1 MEERRMRKDF
11 WKKIAAVAL
20 MAAMVMTLVA
30 GCGKGGK
37 DDGGSGDGG
46 SGKNADAANYDGT
59 FTWWIYQIDGEGQ
72 YYQVYEDNPVAQ
84 YISQQ
89 YWDVENGGI
98 GTGETGRKLD
108 FSFIV
113 PVGGSESENFNT
125 MIGTEEYPEI
135 IDMSVATDNPQTMYE
150 NGILMD
156 ITQYV
161 EDYMPNYRA
170 FLDKNPELKPF
181 VQSQDEDGNI
191 HYYAIYNL
199 RDGVIDPWAGYSY
212 RRDWVVKYAKPTE
225 YVWDWDDEDVQKNGH
240 PEVTPLARALE
251 EDNLNGWKK
260 NDVTKFE
267 ADYGADP
274 DNDYTDNVIFPSG
287 KTDPYT
293 ISDWEWMFEAFA
305 KALEIR
311 GVQDNSSAYCTTVS
325 YSGAMMTGDLVSSF
339 GGGTGSYY
347 IKDRKVSYDGASEN
361 FKAYVECVGNWYE
374 KGWLDKQFNT
384 RANDVFFMI
393 NSAGVNQ
400 GIVGLWNGLVASLGT
415 GIRTSCQF
423 EEDQK
428 DAYTMACPLPINDT
442 YGTEEQMYKEPDALY
457 QDSRKGTATGITTKA
472 EGKDLAA
479 LFTFLDWTYT
489 PEGGATM
496 YFGMTKDQYSS
507 VTLDPD
513 LYKEYGYDH
522 AYEIDTDDEGKK
534 VWRSAKDPA
543 DLVVL
548 NGIRMAVGLHP
559 ANNSE
564 ESVDMLGSKVVQH
577 AYKVWAQYLNTG
589 SVLDY
594 TGLLTPE
601 ETDAYNKVSTQVN
614 DYVAQNLPKVIKEG
628 MGNWDG
634 YVEGLE
640 KLDPDSVTEY
650 LQKYVDMANK

>member
-1 MEERRMRKDF
+1 MRKDF

-20 MAAMVMTLVA
+20 MAAMVMTLLA
-30 GCGKGGK
+30 GCGKGGSN
-37 DDGGSGDGG
+37 DGDAGDGG
-46 SGKNADAANYDGT
+46 LGKDADAGNYDGA

-84 YISQQ
+84 YINQQ
-89 YWDVENGGI
+89 YWDVKNGGI
-98 GTGETGRKLD
+98 GTEETGRKLD

-125 MIGTEEYPEI
+125 MIGTGDYPEI
-135 IDMSVATDNPQTMYE
+135 IDMSVSTDNPQTMYE

-181 VQSQDEDGNI
+181 VQSQDEDGNV

-225 YVWDWDDEDVQKNGH
+225 YVWDWDDADVQKNGH
-240 PEVTPLARALE
+240 PEVTPLAKALE

-293 ISDWEWMFEAFA
+293 ISDWEWMFEAFS
-305 KALEIR
+305 KALEVR
-311 GVQDNSSAYCTTVS
+311 GVKDNGSAYCTTVY

-347 IKDRKVSYDGASEN
+347 IKDGKVSYDGTSDN
-361 FKAYVECVGNWYE
+361 FKAYVECVSNWYE
-374 KGWLDKQFNT
+374 KGWLDSQFNT

-415 GIRTSCQF
+415 GIRPSCQF

-428 DAYTMACPLPINDT
+428 DAYAMACPLPINDT
-442 YGTEEQMYKEPDALY
+442 YGTEEQMYKEPDALF
-457 QDSRKGTATGITTKA
+457 QDSRIGTATGITTKA

-479 LFTFLDWTYT
+479 LFTFIDWTYT

-496 YFGMTKDQYSS
+496 YFGMTKDQYES

-559 ANNSE
+559 ANNNE
-564 ESVDMLGSKVVQH
+564 ESVDMRGSKVVQD

-594 TGLLTPE
+594 TSLLSSE
-601 ETDAYNKVSTQVN
+601 ESDEYNKVGTYVD
-614 DYVAQNLPKVIKEG
+614 DYVKQNLPKVIKEG
-628 MGNWDG
+628 MDNWDG
-634 YVEGLE
+634 YVDGLE
-640 KLDPDSVTEY
+640 ALDPDSVTGY